1 MKYFN
6 NDLNNWDS
14 FLLAGRL
21 QKPVKFLSK
30 VENVKITKA
39 LRNNLIQASSMGF
52 MFLFQEEILEM
63 DFYKIIAS
71 LSYAGD
77 IRFTMRAESSNKID

>member
-30 VENVKITKA
+30 IENVKITKA
-39 LRNNLIQASSMGF
+39 LRNNLI
-52 MFLFQEEILEM
+52 
-63 DFYKIIAS
+63 
-71 LSYAGD
+71 
-77 IRFTMRAESSNKID
+77 